1 MANDLPPSKPVS
13 TGDLMGLTILQLRAL
28 SREKQLRGRSKLKS
42 KRALIQ
48 ALKGV
53 LTSIDLDP
61 LIPLEI
67 HGKHPNSN
75 KEKTQ
80 STTNPKIPHQIPVIR
95 SRATNANRPLPVG
108 EGNRINGKV
117 MGIDVHLETL
127 AYCLID
133 DTSILAEGQ
142 LPNTNEGIAQVI
154 ALCRSYAVIS
164 VGMESTAEYWRKL
177 YWALT
182 DATIPA
188 LIANALQTKNTQGKK
203 TDTYDALR
211 IAVAHRDGRLKP
223 SVCCT
228 REQYALRKAL
238 RDAQKEQQEATKYA
252 NQMRSLEH
260 LSNAPKWVKKL
271 GKSNYGS
278 ILLSEIPSWTSQED
292 VLCAVTTAHPKWTLL
307 KCTPIADALWSWAQQ
322 LVQLGLWN
330 LYLNRLQSYL
340 FHEHQ
345 AYTLQLEGVKYASEH
360 PQFREV
366 MELLLTSSCIGPNSA
381 ALFAAELI
389 DIRYFP
395 TPNGLVRW
403 AGLNPNVDQS
413 IRRQIGRR
421 YWDRYK
427 NWLITIP

>member
-1 MANDLPPSKPVS
+1 MENIPIRTKKKHKVRQ
-13 TGDLMGLTILQLRAL
+13 TQ
-28 SREKQLRGRSKLKS
+28 RS
-42 KRALIQ
+42 
-48 ALKGV
+48 
-53 LTSIDLDP
+53 
-61 LIPLEI
+61 
-67 HGKHPNSN
+67 H
-75 KEKTQ
+75 
-80 STTNPKIPHQIPVIR
+80 IR
-95 SRATNANRPLPVG
+95 YRLYVVESTNANRPLPVG

-133 DTSILAEGQ
+133 DASILAEFK

-223 SVCCT
+223 FVCCT

-238 RDAQKEQQEATKYA
+238 RDAQKEQQEVTKYA

-260 LSNAPKWVKKL
+260 LSDAPKWVKKL
-271 GKSNYGS
+271 GKSNYGR

-330 LYLNRLQSYL
+330 LYLN
-340 FHEHQ
+340 
-345 AYTLQLEGVKYASEH
+345 
-360 PQFREV
+360 
-366 MELLLTSSCIGPNSA
+366 
-381 ALFAAELI
+381 
-389 DIRYFP
+389 
-395 TPNGLVRW
+395 
-403 AGLNPNVDQS
+403 
-413 IRRQIGRR
+413 
-421 YWDRYK
+421 
-427 NWLITIP
+427 

>member
-1 MANDLPPSKPVS
+1 
-13 TGDLMGLTILQLRAL
+13 
-28 SREKQLRGRSKLKS
+28 
-42 KRALIQ
+42 
-48 ALKGV
+48 
-53 LTSIDLDP
+53 
-61 LIPLEI
+61 
-67 HGKHPNSN
+67 
-75 KEKTQ
+75 
-80 STTNPKIPHQIPVIR
+80 
-95 SRATNANRPLPVG
+95 
-108 EGNRINGKV
+108 

-133 DTSILAEGQ
+133 DASILVEGK

-203 TDTYDALR
+203 TDTYDARR

-223 SVCCT
+223 FVCCT

-238 RDAQKEQQEATKYA
+238 RDAQKEQQEVTKYA

-271 GKSNYGS
+271 GKSNYGR

-330 LYLNRLQSYL
+330 LYLN
-340 FHEHQ
+340 
-345 AYTLQLEGVKYASEH
+345 
-360 PQFREV
+360 
-366 MELLLTSSCIGPNSA
+366 
-381 ALFAAELI
+381 
-389 DIRYFP
+389 
-395 TPNGLVRW
+395 
-403 AGLNPNVDQS
+403 
-413 IRRQIGRR
+413 
-421 YWDRYK
+421 
-427 NWLITIP
+427 

>member
-1 MANDLPPSKPVS
+1 
-13 TGDLMGLTILQLRAL
+13 
-28 SREKQLRGRSKLKS
+28 
-42 KRALIQ
+42 
-48 ALKGV
+48 
-53 LTSIDLDP
+53 
-61 LIPLEI
+61 
-67 HGKHPNSN
+67 
-75 KEKTQ
+75 
-80 STTNPKIPHQIPVIR
+80 
-95 SRATNANRPLPVG
+95 
-108 EGNRINGKV
+108 
-117 MGIDVHLETL
+117 
-127 AYCLID
+127 
-133 DTSILAEGQ
+133 
-142 LPNTNEGIAQVI
+142 
-154 ALCRSYAVIS
+154 
-164 VGMESTAEYWRKL
+164 MESTAEYWRKL

-271 GKSNYGS
+271 GKSNYGL

-307 KCTPIADALWSWAQQ
+307 KCTPIADALWSWSQQ

-360 PQFREV
+360 PQFSGSYGIVINQFLYR
-366 MELLLTSSCIGPNSA
+366 S
-381 ALFAAELI
+381 
-389 DIRYFP
+389 
-395 TPNGLVRW
+395 
-403 AGLNPNVDQS
+403 Q
-413 IRRQIGRR
+413 
-421 YWDRYK
+421 
-427 NWLITIP
+427 